1 MIVFK
6 LAQSFEYSR
15 NITGIQHM
23 ILFSTVDHI
32 LPHQHSKPVT
42 VIIPSHWF
50 NLAMLADHIK
60 TMLLC
65 HLNVLDHRLIT
76 DRCQQTL
83 WIISLVK
90 YAILKIRNMI
100 QTKPWN
106 IVLILLHTE
115 TTHTKIA
122 CNLIFTIRNNHLI
135 QERIYRRP
143 AVHIRD
149 RQNHFTH
156 TCYCQF
162 AYRHFIL
169 IDYHLALL
177 IFVFFLIGKKFYL
190 YIAFII

>member
-1 MIVFK
+1 
-6 LAQSFEYSR
+6 
-15 NITGIQHM
+15 M
-23 ILFSTVDHI
+23 ILFSTIDHI
-32 LPHQHSKPVT
+32 LPHQHPKPVT

-83 WIISLVK
+83 RIISLVK

-106 IVLILLHTE
+106 IVLI
-115 TTHTKIA
+115 
-122 CNLIFTIRNNHLI
+122 TIRNNHLI

-156 TCYCQF
+156 ACYCQF

-177 IFVFFLIGKKFYL
+177 IFVLFLIGKKLYL
-190 YIAFII
+190 YIIFII